1 MSSLDNDC
9 YHIYSNGTKMNDLFS
24 ERKDKIMMMNMLAV
38 TSFANDVRLLT
49 LQVMDTHFH
58 VIASGTV
65 ERCAKFT
72 RDLISKLNIFINR
85 KGRMTYSIDGLEISM
100 DPITE
105 ERELLNKIIYVYR
118 NGIAAGFPFAPWEY
132 EWGPGNIYFIDHSL
146 PGSAGRP
153 LSELS
158 FNKQYALF
166 HSRVKLPQE
175 WRVND
180 EGMILPHS
188 FVDWK
193 RVENEFKK
201 VTSFLAFLYQKSDLE
216 ARYDN
221 ECRRKVMS
229 RFSIKELRK
238 EADELCSAVYG
249 HGIVKAN
256 AEERLYVAKE
266 LWRRRRTY
274 EKSYLAR
281 ATLVPKEV
289 IYEYVDVV
297 Y

>member
-1 MSSLDNDC
+1 
-9 YHIYSNGTKMNDLFS
+9 MNDMFS

-38 TSFANDVRLLT
+38 TSFSNGVRLLT

-65 ERCAKFT
+65 ERCSKFT
-72 RDLISKLNIFINR
+72 RDLVSKLNIFINK
-85 KGRMTYSIDGLEISM
+85 KGRTAYSIAGLEISM

-118 NGIAAGFPFAPWEY
+118 NAIAAGFPLAPWEY

-146 PGSAGRP
+146 LDSVGKP
-153 LSELS
+153 LRELPL
-158 FNKQYALF
+158 NKQYALF
-166 HSRVKLPQE
+166 HSRVKLPQG
-175 WRVND
+175 WRIND
-180 EGMILPHS
+180 EGMILPHC
-188 FVDWK
+188 FVDWGA
-193 RVENEFKK
+193 VEHEFKK

-221 ECRRKVMS
+221 ECKRKVMS

-238 EADELCSAVYG
+238 EADELCCAVYG
-249 HGIVKAN
+249 HGIAKGN
-256 AEERLYVAKE
+256 AEERLYIAKE
-266 LWRRRRTY
+266 LWRQRRTY
-274 EKSYLAR
+274 DKSYLAR

-289 IYEYVDVV
+289 IYEYVDEGERNAFPEHR
-297 Y
+297 